1 MKLNKF
7 FKGSLAV
14 TLVTLVSLGC
24 ADLSVDN
31 MNEPNREIAL
41 ERPDDIVGLVQGGLE
56 QYSLYSTA
64 YQMSPNLV
72 QAGWFTSTVGNFWV
86 NDAGTV
92 PRTEYPNDP
101 TAPYPM
107 VTRFHW
113 DRYNGSLANAN
124 LAISAIDGGVVIGN
138 AGNTLAVKA
147 AAQFLQGLTIGSLGL
162 LFDKAFVIDE
172 NTDLTNQDAID
183 FLPYNEVIEAAIEKM
198 AAARATADQA
208 AAAGSTGLP
217 TSLIPALGSIDSRN
231 NPVGQMNWD
240 QFKKITYAYAASF
253 LAQSPRS
260 VAENQ
265 ALDWNRVHSLAS
277 QGIDFDFAPHSD
289 DNNWGPL
296 LYLYMNAGW
305 FRVHNDVV
313 ALMDPSANCPWIA
326 TNDCTERG
334 MPNISDARFGAGKDY
349 DYSPTWSI
357 YNPARGLYKFSN
369 VIYTR
374 YIGFGT
380 SNVWSDPIP
389 FLTRAQNDL
398 ILAEAELRRSGG
410 NTANAIELIN
420 RYHVGRGGNPPVTAS
435 DNLID
440 ALIYE
445 FNVEVGPTGVALAT
459 PWYNAR
465 RWGRMISGSMLHL
478 PVAFNELG
486 ALDLPYYSFG
496 GGGDGSAPKTATLSR
511 VMVRPQ

>member
-1 MKLNKF
+1 MRLKKF
-7 FKGSLAV
+7 FKGSIAV
-14 TLVTLVSLGC
+14 TLVALVSFGC

-31 MNEPNREIAL
+31 LNDPNREIAL
-41 ERPDDIVGLVQGGLE
+41 NRPDDIVGLVQGGLE
-56 QYSLYSTA
+56 QYALYSMA
-64 YQMSPNLV
+64 YQTAPQMV
-72 QAGWFTSTVGNFWV
+72 QAGWYTSTVGNFWV

-92 PRTEYPNDP
+92 PRTQYPNDP
-101 TAPYPM
+101 TAPFPM

-124 LAISAIDGGVVIGN
+124 LAIAAIDGGVIIEN

-162 LFDKAFVIDE
+162 IFDKAFVIDE

-183 FLPYNEVIEAAIEKM
+183 FLPYNEVIEAALEKM

-208 AAAGSTGLP
+208 AAAGSAGIP
-217 TSLIPALGSIDSRN
+217 ASLIPALGNIDSRN
-231 NPVGQMNWD
+231 NAVGQMNWD
-240 QFKKITYAYAASF
+240 QFKKVTYAYSASF

-260 VAENQ
+260 VQENQ
-265 ALDWNRVHSLAS
+265 ALDWNRVHSFAS
-277 QGIDFDFAPHSD
+277 RGIDFDFAPQSD
-289 DNNWGPL
+289 NGNWIPL
-296 LYLYMNAGW
+296 MYLYTNAGW

-313 ALMDPSANCPWIA
+313 ALMDPSNNCPWIA
-326 TNDCTERG
+326 TNDCTNRG
-334 MPNISDARFGAGKDY
+334 IPNITDARFGVGKDY
-349 DYSPTWSI
+349 QHSPTWAI

-374 YIGFGT
+374 YIHFRSGA
-380 SNVWSDPIP
+380 VWSDPIP
-389 FLTRAQNDL
+389 MLSRAHNDL
-398 ILAEAELRRSGG
+398 ILAESELRRTGG
-410 NTANAIELIN
+410 STANAVELIN
-420 RYHVGRGGNPPVTAS
+420 RYHVGRGGNTPVTAA
-435 DNLID
+435 DNLVN

-445 FNVEVGPTGVALAT
+445 FNVEVGPTGVAFLA

-465 RWGRMISGSMLHL
+465 RWGKMISGSMVHL

-486 ALDLPYYSFG
+486 ALGVPYYSFG

-511 VMVRPQ
+511 VLVRPQ